1 MSINQ
6 MAVMLIEPGL
16 VSNTEDVGP
25 VGPVGPLLLTVLLAT
40 KHQYVNGTNTVP
52 CILMDQKAMVPTW
65 E

>member
-16 VSNTEDVGP
+16 VSNPEDIGP
-25 VGPVGPLLLTVLLAT
+25 IGPVGPLLLTVLLAT